1 MNTVKLAQQVN
12 YLPEELQLQVFH
24 FVAFLIWEYKIDIPD
39 ILETNTALSD
49 EEKEMLDERSRLFRE
64 NREKAIPLSQVMENI
79 KEKYQI
85 Q

>member
-1 MNTVKLAQQVN
+1 MNTLKLAQQVS

-24 FVAFLIWEYKIDIPD
+24 FVAFLIWEYKIDIPE
-39 ILETNTALSD
+39 ILDTKMDLSK
-49 EEKEMLDERSRLFRE
+49 EEKDLLDERSRLFRE
-64 NREKAIPLSQVMENI
+64 NREKAIPLKQVMENI